1 MGYCSL
7 LETLLLYFNAL
18 FISHEQCKRH
28 WSQKK
33 KKRQK
38 CWAPGASRPN
48 GALILDFIFH
58 PKKLDF
64 IFIHQIIY
72 IYIYLFFFFF
82 ESIRQFIVKL
92 GKLFFYFINAL
103 I

>member
-1 MGYCSL
+1 MDYCSL
-7 LETLLLYFNAL
+7 LKTLLLYFNAL
-18 FISHEQCKRH
+18 FISHEQCKRR
-28 WSQKK
+28 WSQKKK

-38 CWAPGASRPN
+38 CWTPGASRPN

-64 IFIHQIIY
+64 IFIHQVN
-72 IYIYLFFFFF
+72 LRF

>member
-1 MGYCSL
+1 MHYSYLMNSTRDAG
-7 LETLLLYFNAL
+7 
-18 FISHEQCKRH
+18 HKK
-28 WSQKK
+28 KK
-33 KKRQK
+33 KKREK
-38 CWAPGASRPN
+38 CWTPGASRPN

-64 IFIHQIIY
+64 IFIHQVN
-72 IYIYLFFFFF
+72 LRF
-82 ESIRQFIVKL
+82 ESIRQFIVKV

>member
-7 LETLLLYFNAL
+7 LKTLLLYFNVL
-18 FISHEQCKRH
+18 FISHEQCKRS
-28 WSQKK
+28 WSHKKK

-38 CWAPGASRPN
+38 CWTLGASRPK

-64 IFIHQIIY
+64 IFIHQVN
-72 IYIYLFFFFF
+72 LRF
-82 ESIRQFIVKL
+82 ESIRQFIVKV

>member
-1 MGYCSL
+1 MHYSYL
-7 LETLLLYFNAL
+7 MNNARDAG
-18 FISHEQCKRH
+18 H
-28 WSQKK
+28 KK

-38 CWAPGASRPN
+38 CWTPGANRPN
-48 GALILDFIFH
+48 EALILDFIFH

-64 IFIHQIIY
+64 IFIHQII
-72 IYIYLFFFFF
+72 IYICLFIFF

>member
-1 MGYCSL
+1 MNSARDTG
-7 LETLLLYFNAL
+7 
-18 FISHEQCKRH
+18 HKK
-28 WSQKK
+28 KK

-38 CWAPGASRPN
+38 CWTPGASRPN

-72 IYIYLFFFFF
+72 IYIYICLFIFF